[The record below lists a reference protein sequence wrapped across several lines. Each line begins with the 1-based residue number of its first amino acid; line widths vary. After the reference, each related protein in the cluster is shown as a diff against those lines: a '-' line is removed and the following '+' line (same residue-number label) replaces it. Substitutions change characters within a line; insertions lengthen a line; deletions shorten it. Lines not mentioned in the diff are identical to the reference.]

1 MGVTGPTILLV
12 EDDAAISVPLARA
25 LEGEGYDVRVA
36 ATGAQALDLSLDPP
50 PPDLVLLD
58 LGLPDLDGV
67 DVCRRL
73 RERLPQSV
81 VVMLTARSAE
91 VDVVVGLDAG
101 ADDYVT
107 KPFRLAELLARV
119 RAHLRRG
126 VVDER
131 AAPIQIAGLVVD
143 LAARRCSV
151 DGTEMHLRPREFDLL
166 SELVGRAGEAVSR
179 DELMTNV
186 WDAHWYG
193 STKTLDMH
201 VSALRR
207 KLAAAGGDPAR
218 LTTLRGFGYR
228 FESGPLDQ
236 VDAAPPAPGHRRR

>member
-1 MGVTGPTILLV
+1 VTGPLILLV

-25 LEGEGYDVRVA
+25 LEGEGYLVRVA
-36 ATGAQALDLSLDPP
+36 ADGGQALDLSLEPP
-50 PPDLVLLD
+50 SPDLVLLD
-58 LGLPDLDGV
+58 LGLPDIDGV
-67 DVCRRL
+67 EVARRL
-73 RERLPQSV
+73 RERLPQAV

-91 VDVVVGLDAG
+91 VDIVVGLDAG

-107 KPFRLAELLARV
+107 KPFGLAELLARV

-126 VVDER
+126 VSDER
-131 AAPIQIAGLVVD
+131 AAPLQLGGLMVD
-143 LAARRCSV
+143 LGGRRCTV
-151 DGTEMHLRPREFDLL
+151 NDTEVHLRPREFDLL
-166 SELVGRAGEAVSR
+166 AELVRRSGEAVSR

-207 KLAAAGGDPAR
+207 KIAAAGGDASR

-228 FESGPLDQ
+228 FEASPSAAA
-236 VDAAPPAPGHRRR
+236 DASRT

>member
-1 MGVTGPTILLV
+1 VTGPVILLV

-25 LEGEGYDVRVA
+25 LEGQGYLVRA
-36 ATGAQALDLSLDPP
+36 AADGAQALDLSLEPP

-67 DVCRRL
+67 EVARRL
-73 RERLPQSV
+73 RERLPQAV

-107 KPFRLAELLARV
+107 KPFGLAELLARV

-126 VVDER
+126 VPDER
-131 AAPIQIAGLVVD
+131 AAPVQLGGLVVD
-143 LAARRCSV
+143 FAGRRCTV
-151 DGTEMHLRPREFDLL
+151 DDVDVHLRPREFDLL
-166 SELVGRAGEAVSR
+166 AELVRRAGEAVSR

-207 KLAAAGGDPAR
+207 KIAAAGGDASR
-218 LTTLRGFGYR
+218 LTTLRGYGYR
-228 FESGPLDQ
+228 FETT
-236 VDAAPPAPGHRRR
+236 APAEPDVTRR